1 MELLG
6 EYNGG
11 GPEMHPGAVC
21 LLLTLWRGNMA
32 ESGQWSPAAPTDKA
46 VREWMGAQGLPVNST
61 KSYFDEE
68 VYAWRHEISGS
79 GSPTLWIARSVLED
93 WTPGDLV
100 AELTRLGVA
109 ERIQRSPKARF
120 LVVEHDAE
128 LSLVVWGHS
137 AEEAPAKTKK
147 KRGTDTTSVTIGVC
161 RSVSR

>member
-109 ERIQRSPKARF
+109 ERMQRSPKARF

-137 AEEAPAKTKK
+137 AEERSKAKKK
-147 KRGTDTTSVTIGVC
+147 KRD
-161 RSVSR
+161 